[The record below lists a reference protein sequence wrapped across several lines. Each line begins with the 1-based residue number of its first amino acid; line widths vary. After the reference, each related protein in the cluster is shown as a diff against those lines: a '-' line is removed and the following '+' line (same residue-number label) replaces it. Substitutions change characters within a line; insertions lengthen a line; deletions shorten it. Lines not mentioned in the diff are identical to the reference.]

1 MKIGLILHGGKKG
14 AEELLSQFH
23 DAFGKFNVISGKTTK
38 HGEAEQLAKVMSEF
52 GVNAVVV
59 CGGDGSLNQ
68 AVNGILQSKKPD
80 TPLAVWPCGTAN
92 DFVKTLHVPKT
103 LDALKW
109 AIENS
114 KFQAIDVAEIKRNDE
129 KKNYFINVT
138 DVGLGGGVARDMQKS
153 KRRLGSFITYQ
164 LLILKQLILYRKK
177 RITFSIDGKQY
188 EDRVM
193 NFVVANTKYFGSGLG
208 ISPDSNP
215 FDGKLEVVVIGD
227 IGLLDY
233 FRFISKVRRCEK
245 IDYHKIHYFSGKKI
259 GIETE
264 VPMPIDM
271 DGEFIGDSPLQI
283 ELNSKIQFVV
293 DLEVSS
299 KC

>member
-14 AEELLSQFH
+14 ADEMLSQFH
-23 DAFGKFNVISGKTTK
+23 TVFGKFNVISGKTCK
-38 HGEAEQLAKVMSEF
+38 HGEAEQLAKVMAEF

-68 AVNGILQSKKPD
+68 AVNGILQSKKPG
-80 TPLAVWPCGTAN
+80 TPLAIWPCGTAN
-92 DFVKTLHVPKT
+92 DFVKTLEVPNS
-103 LDALKW
+103 LVALKK
-109 AIENS
+109 AIENAR
-114 KFQAIDVAEIKRNDE
+114 FRAVDVAEIKRNDE
-129 KKNYFINVT
+129 KKSYFINVT
-138 DVGLGGGVARDMQKS
+138 DVGLGGGVARDMQRS
-153 KRRLGSFITYQ
+153 KRRLGAFITYQ
-164 LLILKQLILYRKK
+164 LLIIKQLILYRKK
-177 RITFSIDGKQY
+177 RVTFSIDGKTHT
-188 EDRVM
+188 ERVM

-208 ISPDSNP
+208 ISPDSDP
-215 FDGKLEVVVIGD
+215 FDGRLEVVVIGD

-283 ELNSKIQFVV
+283 ELNSKIQLVV